1 MPAET
6 HQEREPIDACAV
18 LDLIGLLLAGV
29 ADASGLAPETPL
41 KAVGVD
47 DDVAIFRLW
56 DAVSEELAERGFAEP
71 DIDDLHTAETIGEL
85 ADAIV
90 RSLQRG

>member
-6 HQEREPIDACAV
+6 HQESDPIGTDAV
-18 LDLIGLLLAGV
+18 VHVIGLLLAV
-29 ADASGLAPETPL
+29 DAVPGLAPETSL

-56 DAVSEELAERGFAEP
+56 DAVSGELAERGVAEP
-71 DIDDLHTAETIGEL
+71 DFDDLQTAETIGEL

-90 RSLQRG
+90 RSLQRA